1 MAVFTTFRLTNMK
14 QMYAIIAGGG
24 SYDDAWSDVRFV
36 TDDQAK
42 GQAFVDK
49 MNALQTEIQS
59 AEDLVQEFMNQYR
72 IKNPQPTWPDVRD
85 QLEVAPRWPSNIKI
99 THEMRA
105 ERKRIEDRNQLIL
118 EESRK
123 PYWDWHTA
131 CQQAVKDFKEA
142 TFSIEIWEGMEHDSD
157 TWWNIQPVETLP

>member
-1 MAVFTTFRLTNMK
+1 MT

-36 TDDQAK
+36 TDDQVK

-142 TFSIEIWEGMEHDSD
+142 TFSIEIQEGMEHDSD

>member
-1 MAVFTTFRLTNMK
+1 MT
-14 QMYAIIAGGG
+14 QMYAIIASGG
-24 SYDDAWSDVRFV
+24 SYDDAWSNVRFV
-36 TDDQAK
+36 TDDQVK

-59 AEDLVQEFMNQYR
+59 AEDLVQKSMHQYI
-72 IKNPQPTWPDVRD
+72 IKNPQPIWPDVRD
-85 QLEVAPRWPSNIKI
+85 QLEVAPRWPSNAKI

-105 ERKRIEDRNQLIL
+105 ERKRIEDRNQSIL

-131 CQQAVKDFKEA
+131 YQQAIKDFKEA
-142 TFSIEIWEGMEHDSD
+142 TFSLEIQEGMEHDSD